1 MQAAKHIQI
10 PERLRV
16 VVTLAQLL
24 ERLEGEGSV
33 QAIGATQYRSV
44 ALHLVEELGR
54 VESDDALDVV
64 LRTFPSAA
72 ELYENLHYDQAGL
85 CRSSLELSLN
95 TEMQARAAIAR
106 AARTTA

>member
-24 ERLEGEGSV
+24 ERLEGSV
-33 QAIGATQYRSV
+33 EAIAAMQYRSV
-44 ALHLVEELGR
+44 VQHLVEELGQ

-64 LRTFPSAA
+64 LRTFPSTA

-85 CRSSLELSLN
+85 CRSPLEWSLN

-106 AARTTA
+106 ASRPTPA